1 MKEFVEEDDD
11 QGGDDELED
20 EEETDTGSEIGRLS
34 VETSENV
41 NGGLSEGDE
50 ESQDWTFT
58 QRRLSLGR
66 SHEASSDDGTYASE
80 HLQTRPCPPSK

>member
-34 VETSENV
+34 VETGENV
-41 NGGLSEGDE
+41 DGSLSEGDE
-50 ESQDWTFT
+50 ESEDWT
-58 QRRLSLGR
+58 RKNRLACRTG
-66 SHEASSDDGTYASE
+66 G
-80 HLQTRPCPPSK
+80 